1 VAASIGLTHH
11 CSSLL
16 QRFKPLRAYPKSEL
30 RRVETTDKH
39 FGTQMKIVVQS
50 EVKGFFG

>member
-1 VAASIGLTHH
+1 MSTFAGSA
-11 CSSLL
+11 
-16 QRFKPLRAYPKSEL
+16 FRAYPKSEL

-39 FGTQMKIVVQS
+39 NGSQMKIVVQS